1 MDPEIRAE
9 PKWIAHEL
17 KKLLRAAKE
26 VGDPLLVYLLER
38 ATAQAEK
45 PEEWGDSCQF
55 RPASWHCPD

>member
-9 PKWIAHEL
+9 PMMIAHEL

-26 VGDPLLVYLLER
+26 FGDPLLVYLLER

-45 PEEWGDSCQF
+45 PEEWGDPCQL
-55 RPASWHCPD
+55 RSASWRGPD